1 MIIMTWKYKEM
12 TFNLLSF
19 LNQIII
25 EYLIKYNQNIISI
38 YNQRFIKN
46 YKPIERVSIKNS
58 IKVGIY
64 QIVNYNYI
72 RKLIRIF

>member
-1 MIIMTWKYKEM
+1 MTL
-12 TFNLLSF
+12 NLLSF

-25 EYLIKYNQNIISI
+25 EYLIKFNQNIISI
-38 YNQRFIKN
+38 YNKRFIKN
-46 YKPIERVSIKNS
+46 YKPIERASIKNS